1 MVGIFQR
8 GFIMH
13 TSMLIWGGGSAK
25 FSSGSYKEEN
35 APIKVKAVPRLFK
48 QIEALSLLFRDNKP
62 DLRLIQGTFSIEVIY
77 IFGGAPGSG
86 FGASLIEENSIG
98 FIFGVLNEEG
108 GGTSSKYR

>member
-1 MVGIFQR
+1 
-8 GFIMH
+8 MH
-13 TSMLIWGGGSAK
+13 TSMLIWVGGSAK

-108 GGTSSKYR
+108 AALVLNIDSFEIWWRR